1 MSVILLKIKD
11 QTGEAIFPDMLHGR
25 FTRKA
30 SEAALAIVEHLRRG
44 SVNPAAAVSIQFDA
58 CSSMR

>member
-1 MSVILLKIKD
+1 MKLELSNKRSD
-11 QTGEAIFPDMLHGR
+11 P
-25 FTRKA
+25 
-30 SEAALAIVEHLRRG
+30 AALLIVEHLRRG